1 MFDIGWTEVTIII
14 IVAIIVIG
22 PKDLPR
28 VLRTVGE
35 WVGKAKSLT
44 REFRGHVDDFV
55 RETELEDIKK
65 QIEQAG
71 DTNLESLVED
81 AVDLDDE
88 VKDAMNFDGE
98 EFTDYFDDGDGASE
112 KNTDEPE
119 ETIDAVD
126 LPAVEDADKKES
138 TAS

>member
-1 MFDIGWTEVTIII
+1 M
-14 IVAIIVIG
+14 
-22 PKDLPR
+22 
-28 VLRTVGE
+28 
-35 WVGKAKSLT
+35 
-44 REFRGHVDDFV
+44 DDFV

-98 EFTDYFDDGDGASE
+98 EFTDYFDDGDGASKE
-112 KNTDEPE
+112 NFDEPE
-119 ETIDAVD
+119 EPVDAVD
-126 LPAVEDADKKES
+126 PPAVEDADKKES

>member
-44 REFRGHVDDFV
+44 REFRSHVDDFV

-65 QIEQAG
+65 QIEQVG

-98 EFTDYFDDGDGASE
+98 EFTDYFDDGDGASKE
-112 KNTDEPE
+112 NIDEPE

-126 LPAVEDADKKES
+126 LAAVEDADKKES

>member
-119 ETIDAVD
+119 EPIDAVD